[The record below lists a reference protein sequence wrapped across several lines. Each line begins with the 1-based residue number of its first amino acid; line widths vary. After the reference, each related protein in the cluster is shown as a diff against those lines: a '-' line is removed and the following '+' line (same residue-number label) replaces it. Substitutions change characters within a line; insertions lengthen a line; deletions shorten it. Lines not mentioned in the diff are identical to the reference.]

1 MGVGLGRA
9 PAEGYTDAPGGQTR
23 EEIGPGRFR
32 GRRSSLVLFKR
43 RPDPAFEIREGDRD
57 VAVLGRDA
65 TFKRALVAADLLAAL
80 AALVFI
86 AGVGGDTLQPGA
98 LALLPLVVLASK
110 TAGLYDRDEHVLGKG
125 TLDEATSLFHVAI
138 AFTLLT
144 WLASP
149 AVFDG
154 RLDRL
159 EVVGVLAALFAALVA
174 NRIAARRL
182 GLAVTL
188 PERCLV
194 LGDAVAARELMR
206 RTERSKLVNAIVVGR
221 VPLEGRRPHGIDT
234 SVRPATVPGDPPV
247 LGTLPGLAAVLWAQ
261 QIDRVIIAPGSDA
274 GSDRLLDKIR
284 LIKAVGVKVTLVPR
298 LLEVVGSA
306 VEFDDVDGMQL
317 LGVRVSQLSRSSRRL
332 KRLLDVTGSLL
343 GLIVLAP
350 LFALVAVAI
359 KLDSRGSVFF
369 GQRRVGLWAREFPL
383 LKFRTMV
390 EDADSHKGEL
400 AALNEAEDGF
410 FKIADD
416 PRLTRVGK
424 VLRRLSIDE
433 LPQLFNVLRGEM
445 SLVGPRPLV
454 PEEDIRVQGWLR
466 RRLDVQPGMTGV
478 WQVLGSS
485 RVPLRDM
492 VRIDYLYLA
501 NWSLWLDLKILLRT
515 VPLVLGRRGQ

>member
-1 MGVGLGRA
+1 M
-9 PAEGYTDAPGGQTR
+9 
-23 EEIGPGRFR
+23 RFR
-32 GRRSSLVLFKR
+32 RRT
-43 RPDPAFEIREGDRD
+43 DPGFEIREGLPRG
-57 VAVLGRDA
+57 AALGRDA
-65 TFKRALVAADLLAAL
+65 AFKRALVTADMLAAL
-80 AALVFI
+80 GALVLVAI
-86 AGVGGDTLQPGA
+86 AGNDPLQPA
-98 LALLPLVVLASK
+98 AVALLPLLVIASK
-110 TAGLYDRDEHVLGKG
+110 TSGLYDRDEHVLGKG
-125 TLDEATSLFHVAI
+125 TLDEATSLFHVAVG
-138 AFTLLT
+138 FTLLA

-149 AVFDG
+149 LVFAG
-154 RLDRL
+154 RLGRI
-159 EVVGVLAALFAALVA
+159 EVVGLLTALLAALAAGRAVA
-174 NRIAARRL
+174 RRIA
-182 GLAVTL
+182 LAVTL

-194 LGDAVAARELMR
+194 LGDAVAARELTR
-206 RTERSKLVNAIVVGR
+206 RIERSGLVNARVVGR
-221 VPLEGRRPHGIDT
+221 VPLDGRRSHGLDT
-234 SVRPATVPGDPPV
+234 SARPATVPGDPPV
-247 LGTLPGLAAVLWAQ
+247 LGNLPGLAAVLWAQ
-261 QIDRVIIAPGSDA
+261 QIDRVVIAPESDA

-332 KRLLDVTGSLL
+332 KRMLDVTASLT
-343 GLIVLAP
+343 GLILLAP
-350 LFALVAVAI
+350 LFAVVAIAI
-359 KLDSRGSVFF
+359 KLDSRGPVFF
-369 GQRRVGLWAREFPL
+369 GQRRVGLWAAEFPL

-390 EDADSHKGEL
+390 EDADEQKASLREM
-400 AALNEAEDGF
+400 NEAEEGF

-416 PRLTRVGK
+416 PRLTRVGR

-454 PEEDIRVQGWLR
+454 PEEDVHVEGWLR
-466 RRLDVQPGMTGV
+466 RRLEIQPGMTGV